1 MPSLCVNSNLMEAST
16 NGKTVRMYLKHSTRL
31 KFRTKELV
39 MADVKKRA
47 FDLTVASMV
56 TVSVLSWLIPLLA
69 LAIKLTSPG
78 PALYVQLRSGRKGR
92 VFPCLKF
99 RTMTHES
106 NAPFR
111 QATLHD
117 RRITRIGRFLR
128 RTNLDEMPQFLNVL
142 AGHMSV
148 VGPRPHPI
156 PLDAKHW
163 DTLAGYRERYTV
175 RPGITGL
182 AQARGARGET
192 EELYKMKIRVRYD
205 RLYIRRQSS
214 RLDVRICW
222 WTVKAAVRGSKQ
234 VW

>member
-1 MPSLCVNSNLMEAST
+1 
-16 NGKTVRMYLKHSTRL
+16 MYLSRDAQTRSHTL
-31 KFRTKELV
+31 RGV
-39 MADVKKRA
+39 VADSKKRV
-47 FDLTVASMV
+47 FDIVVASLV
-56 TVSVLSWLIPLLA
+56 TMSILIWLVPLLA
-69 LAIKLTSPG
+69 LLIKATSPG
-78 PALYVQLRSGRKGR
+78 PALFVQQRTGRNGR

-99 RTMTHES
+99 RTMAYEKD
-106 NAPFR
+106 AQFR
-111 QATLHD
+111 QATRNDL
-117 RRITRIGRFLR
+117 RVTRIGRFLR
-128 RTNLDEMPQFLNVL
+128 KTSLDEMPQFLNVL

>member
-1 MPSLCVNSNLMEAST
+1 MQASST
-16 NGKTVRMYLKHSTRL
+16 NRKSFHFYLSHNAQTKPHTL
-31 KFRTKELV
+31 KGV
-39 MADVKKRA
+39 VADLKKRV
-47 FDLTVASMV
+47 FDIAVASLV
-56 TVSVLSWLIPLLA
+56 TMSVLIWLVPLLA
-69 LAIKLTSPG
+69 LLIKMTSPG
-78 PALYVQLRSGRKGR
+78 PALFVQLRTGRNGR

-99 RTMTHES
+99 RTMTYEQ
-106 NAPFR
+106 NAQFR
-111 QATLHD
+111 QATRNDL
-117 RRITRIGRFLR
+117 RVTRIGRFLR
-128 RTNLDEMPQFLNVL
+128 KTSLDEMPQFLNVL

-148 VGPRPHPI
+148 VGPRPHPL

-214 RLDVRICW
+214 RLDARICW
-222 WTVKAAVRGSKQ
+222 WTVKAAVRGSKN